1 MRKEIRIAGFG
12 GQGVILA
19 AFVLG
24 RAISVH
30 TRMHATMTQSY
41 GPESRGG
48 ACEADVV
55 IGDTEI
61 DTPVVTAPDILV
73 FMSQEAATKNMESAR
88 SASLI
93 LSDVDLVR
101 LDEDVAGRALSLP
114 FTRTADG
121 LGRRIV
127 ANMVM
132 LGSLTRASRVV
143 PREAMEAALSET
155 VKPRTRELNLKAFDA
170 GMKL

>member
-1 MRKEIRIAGFG
+1 MRKEVRFAGFG

-19 AFVLG
+19 AYVLG
-24 RAISVH
+24 RAVSMH
-30 TRMHATMTQSY
+30 TPMHATMTQSY

-55 IGDTEI
+55 VSDHEV
-61 DTPVVTAPDILV
+61 DTPEVERPDILV
-73 FMSQEAATKNMESAR
+73 LFSQEAVAKNLENVR
-88 SASLI
+88 SASLV

-101 LDEDVAGRALSLP
+101 LDGEVARKAVSLP
-114 FTRTADG
+114 FTRTADA

-132 LGSLTRASRVV
+132 LGALTRASGLV
-143 PREAMEAALSET
+143 PREAMEAAVAES
-155 VKPRTRELNLKAFDA
+155 VKPSTRELNLKAFDA
-170 GMKL
+170 GIRL

>member
-1 MRKEIRIAGFG
+1 VRTEVRFAGFG

-19 AFVLG
+19 AFILG
-24 RAISVH
+24 RAVSVH
-30 TRMHATMTQSY
+30 TPMHAAMTQSY

-61 DTPVVTAPDILV
+61 DMPVVTSPDVLV
-73 FMSQEAATKNMESAR
+73 LMSQEAATKNMAGAR
-88 SASLI
+88 AASI
-93 LSDVDLVR
+93 VLSDADLVQ
-101 LDEDVAGRALSLP
+101 LDPDVAGKARSLP

-132 LGSLTRASRVV
+132 LGAFTNASKIV
-143 PREAMEAALSET
+143 PREAMEAALRET
-155 VKPRTRELNLKAFDA
+155 VKPSTRELNLKAFGA
-170 GMKL
+170 GERL

>member
-1 MRKEIRIAGFG
+1 MRREVRFAGFG

-19 AFVLG
+19 ALILG

-30 TRMHATMTQSY
+30 TEMHATMTQSY

-48 ACEADVV
+48 SCEADVV
-55 IGDTEI
+55 VGDIEI
-61 DTPVVTAPDILV
+61 DTPVVTSPDVLV
-73 FMSQEAATKNMESAR
+73 LLSQEAATKNRENAR
-88 SASLI
+88 AASVL
-93 LSDVDLVR
+93 LTDADLVR
-101 LDEDVAGRALSLP
+101 LDGELAAKAIARP

-132 LGSLTRASRVV
+132 LGAFTHASGVV
-143 PREAMEAALSET
+143 PREAMEAAISES
-155 VKPRTRELNLKAFDA
+155 VKPNTRELNLRAFDA
-170 GMKL
+170 GMRL